1 VAQHESLDVTALL
14 ASGFE
19 LTNLPA
25 WLVLL
30 VIFLLR
36 CTDTTL
42 STLRM
47 LAVVRGRR
55 VLAWFLGFCGS
66 LLFISAVAVVL
77 DSFDRPLNILAYAA
91 GFASG
96 NVLGI
101 VIEDRRAVG
110 HSLLRIV
117 SPERGPAL
125 IEALRTTGRGAT
137 ELPGRSAGG
146 TVTMIYCYIP
156 RRQVPMV
163 RRQIAA
169 LDPLAMVTVEH
180 VRQLEGGWQA

>member
-1 VAQHESLDVTALL
+1 MSMAFDLNSLPVWLL
-14 ASGFE
+14 MLG
-19 LTNLPA
+19 
-25 WLVLL
+25 
-30 VIFLLR
+30 IFLLR

-66 LLFISAVAVVL
+66 LLFVSAVAAVL
-77 DSFDRPLNILAYAA
+77 ESLDRPLNILAYAA
-91 GFASG
+91 GFATG

-101 VIEDRRAVG
+101 VIEDRRAAG

-125 IEALRTTGRGAT
+125 IEALRSVGRGAT
-137 ELPGRSAGG
+137 ELPGRSAAG
-146 TVTMIYCYIP
+146 TVTMIYCYVP
-156 RRQVPMV
+156 RREVPTA

-169 LDPLAMVTVEH
+169 LDPRAHVTVEN
-180 VRQLEGGWQA
+180 VRQLKGGWQA

>member
-1 VAQHESLDVTALL
+1 MTTFL

-25 WLVLL
+25 WLVMLA
-30 VIFLLR
+30 IFLLR

-55 VLAWFLGFCGS
+55 MLAWFLGFCGA
-66 LLFISAVAVVL
+66 LLFVSAVAVVL
-77 DSFDRPLNILAYAA
+77 ESLDRPLNILAYAA

-101 VIEDRRAVG
+101 FIEDRRAAG

-125 IEALRTTGRGAT
+125 IEGLRTTGRGAT
-137 ELPGRSAGG
+137 ELPGRSATG
-146 TVTMIYCYIP
+146 TVTMIYCYVP
-156 RRQVPMV
+156 RREVPTA

-169 LDPLAMVTVEH
+169 LDPRAHVTVEN
-180 VRQLEGGWQA
+180 VRQLKGGWQA

>member
-1 VAQHESLDVTALL
+1 MTTFLPP
-14 ASGFE
+14 GFE
-19 LTNLPA
+19 LTDLPA

-30 VIFLLR
+30 TIFLLR

-66 LLFISAVAVVL
+66 LLFVLAVAVVL
-77 DSFDRPLNILAYAA
+77 DSLDRPLNILAYGA

-101 VIEDRRAVG
+101 VIEDRRAAG

-125 IEALRTTGRGAT
+125 IEGLRATGRGVT
-137 ELPGRSAGG
+137 ELPGRSAAGM
-146 TVTMIYCYIP
+146 VTMIYCYVP
-156 RRQVPMV
+156 RREVPMV

-169 LDPLAMVTVEH
+169 LDPLALVTVEH
-180 VRQLEGGWQA
+180 VRQLKGGWQA